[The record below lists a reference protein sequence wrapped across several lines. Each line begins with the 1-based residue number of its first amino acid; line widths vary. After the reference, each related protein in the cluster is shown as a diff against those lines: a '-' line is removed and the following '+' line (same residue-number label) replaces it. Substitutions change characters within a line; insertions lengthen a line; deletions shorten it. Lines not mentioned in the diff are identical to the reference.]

1 MDELNKGSFKLI
13 RRYNKKT
20 DEDIAINSMNKPEVV
35 NSMVGSVV
43 KKEDEDNV
51 IDNMNEPEIVD
62 SMVEIVVKK

>member
-1 MDELNKGSFKLI
+1 MDELNKGSFKWI

-43 KKEDEDNV
+43 KKEDEDNS
-51 IDNMNEPEIVD
+51 IYSMNKGDIVD
-62 SMVEIVVKK
+62 SM